1 MMDFYELLG
10 IKRDATK
17 EEIKK
22 IPRSKSAKLRVF
34 EKI

>member
-1 MMDFYELLG
+1 MDFYELLG

-22 IPRSKSAKLRVF
+22 PIVRWQKN
-34 EKI
+34 IIQM